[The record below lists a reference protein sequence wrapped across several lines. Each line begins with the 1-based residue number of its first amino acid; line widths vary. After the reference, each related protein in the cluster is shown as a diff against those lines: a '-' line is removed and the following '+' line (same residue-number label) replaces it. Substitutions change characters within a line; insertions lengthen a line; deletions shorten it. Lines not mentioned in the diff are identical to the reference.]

1 MRLPLLAV
9 LAVLPVAGCSISQPS
24 VPVGSYLGG
33 DYVAVRTFAETQEA
47 EGDVENLAI
56 VLNVKGQ
63 CQLALG
69 DVDAARQTFQTA
81 AQIMGTWA
89 TSGNEVTAA
98 IVGSESSKTYK
109 GDPYEKAMNAFYLS
123 YCYLQKGE
131 PDNARAALK
140 RGILMDGEV
149 ADEKFQADNAL
160 LFWMAGRMSRLFGAS
175 GAEDYFKEAQTA
187 NTFSIEHDARGDVNN
202 AILASPEKGN
212 LVLLLPIGLG
222 PKKFADGREKELA
235 RFSPQSHPA
244 VRAQATL
251 DGESLGRSWILN
263 DVDYQASTLGGTAME
278 GIRKGKAVFKRS
290 TRIGGTVL
298 VNEGLNNLDSDEGQA
313 AAIVGGALLVF
324 SALTSSAADVRH
336 WPTLPSTVQVLVAEV
351 PPGEHDLV
359 VDFLDGSG
367 RPLPQLQHTVR
378 INVPSTGE
386 AWFLIPSLP
395 PAAAK
400 P

>member
-9 LAVLPVAGCSISQPS
+9 LTVLPAAGCSISQPS
-24 VPVGSYLGG
+24 VPVGSYLAG
-33 DYVAVRTFAETQEA
+33 DYVAVRTFAEKE
-47 EGDVENLAI
+47 EVDGDVENLAI

-69 DVDAARQTFQTA
+69 DADAARQTFQAA

-89 TSGNEVTAA
+89 TSGSEVTAA
-98 IVGSESSKTYK
+98 IIGSESSKTYK

-123 YCYLQKGE
+123 YCYLLNGE

-175 GAEDYFKEAQTA
+175 GADDYFKEAQTA
-187 NTFSIEHDARGDVNN
+187 NTFSIKHGARGDANN
-202 AILASPEKGN
+202 AILASPEGGN

-222 PKKFADGREKELA
+222 PKKFADGREDELA
-235 RFSPQSHPA
+235 RFGPQSHPA
-244 VRAQATL
+244 VRARATL
-251 DGESLGRSWILN
+251 NGQSLGKSWILN

-278 GIRKGKAVFKRS
+278 GIRKGKAVFKTS
-290 TRIGGTVL
+290 ARIGGAVL
-298 VNEGLNNLDSDEGQA
+298 VKKGLENVDSDAGKA
-313 AAIVGGALLVF
+313 AAIAGGALLVF
-324 SALTSSAADVRH
+324 SALTSTSADVRH
-336 WPTLPSTVQVLVAEV
+336 WPTLPSTVQVLAADA

-359 VDFLDGSG
+359 VEFLDASG
-367 RPLPQLQHTVR
+367 RPVPQLQHRLR

-395 PAAAK
+395 PAVAQ